1 MQEFYK
7 LSELSEIKQWLESQ
21 DESIQT
27 QLLAEFIR
35 LKDYKNAVEWNH
47 LVTICEAI
55 TLLDIWQKFDLEPV
69 EAYCGKG
76 MSGSWETALIEAKA
90 DGQLLHKF

>member
-1 MQEFYK
+1 MQELFK
-7 LSELSEIKQWLESQ
+7 LIELSEIKQWLELQ
-21 DESIQT
+21 DKSMQA
-27 QLLAEFIR
+27 QLLAEFNR
-35 LKDYKNAVEWNH
+35 LKDYKNAIKWNQ

-55 TLLDIWQKFDLEPV
+55 TLQDYWHKFDLEPV
-69 EAYCGKG
+69 ESYCGKS